1 MDFNKIKDAV
11 EAIELSSSER
21 ENIINSCKDKK
32 RKFNF
37 KPVAGIAAAAAV
49 IVVILVSPGF
59 LFKASSP
66 NESADMLMD
75 NASSDF
81 DLYYT
86 ADDAAGVPQQYEC
99 NSSATATSD
108 VLLFEADG
116 FAEIYSVV
124 PYEFSSLVNTEEY
137 QSWSSFVSAKDGM
150 AIMQFVKHFD
160 IEKDVFDTANS
171 EYSKRSSYE
180 IGFDSDIIYTF
191 DREIVDSFYK
201 K

>member
-11 EAIELSSSER
+11 ETIELSSSER

-81 DLYYT
+81 ELFYS
-86 ADDAAGVPQQYEC
+86 ADDAAGALQQYEC
-99 NSSATATSD
+99 NSSSTATAD
-108 VLLFEADG
+108 IPLFEAYG

-124 PYEFSSLVNTEEY
+124 PYEFSSLVDAEEY
-137 QSWSSFVSAKDGM
+137 QSWSSLASAENGM
-150 AIMQFVKHFD
+150 AIMQFIKHFD
-160 IEKDVFDTANS
+160 IEKDTFDSANT
-171 EYSKRSSYE
+171 EYSKRCPYDT
-180 IGFDSDIIYTF
+180 GFDSDIIYTF
-191 DREIVDSFYK
+191 DRELVDSFYK